1 VTLPSLV
8 FIKLSIVDF
17 KTAFDIDQIIFIYTG
32 TVFYFFFLWFLSIL
46 FIDDGKNRA
55 VFIQGSFRSN
65 YAIIGIALIANMFG
79 DHALGKAAMVLAFIV
94 PLYNVLS
101 VIALTLPVRKEK
113 QFSFGKTVSEI
124 TTNPIILAALVAL
137 PFSHFQIRLPQTL
150 FKTVDYIAALT
161 LPLALLGIGG
171 ALNFES
177 IKKNSTI
184 AIFSALIKIVI
195 IPLTLS
201 FLAYKF
207 GFKDE
212 DLGIMFL
219 LFASP
224 TAIVSY
230 IMAKAMGC
238 NSDLAGNIVLMTTL
252 GSILTISLG
261 IYVIRSF
268 GLF

>member
-1 VTLPSLV
+1 M
-8 FIKLSIVDF
+8 
-17 KTAFDIDQIIFIYTG
+17 
-32 TVFYFFFLWFLSIL
+32 L
-46 FIDDGKNRA
+46 FIDDGKDRA

-65 YAIIGIALIANMFG
+65 YAIVGIALVANMFG
-79 DHALGKAAMVLAFIV
+79 EHALGKAAMVLAFIA

-101 VIALTLPVRKEK
+101 VIALAFPVRQEK
-113 QFSFGKTVSEI
+113 QLSFGKMVLEI
-124 TTNPIILAALVAL
+124 ITNPIILAAVVAL
-137 PFSHFQIRLPQTL
+137 PFSHFQIHLPQIL
-150 FKTVDYIAALT
+150 FKTVNYLAALT

-177 IKKNSTI
+177 IKKDSRI
-184 AIFSALIKIVI
+184 AIFSTFVKIVI

-201 FLAYKF
+201 FLAYKL
-207 GFKDE
+207 GFKNE

-238 NSDLAGNIVLMTTL
+238 NSELAGNIILMTTL

-261 IYVIRSF
+261 IYIIRSF